1 MRNIGMT
8 GGIGSGKNQVADIFN
23 QLGFYTIDSDI
34 SSRKVMEKGE
44 AAYEKIVS
52 FFGSDILDE
61 NDNILRKKLGD
72 IVFSDKAKL
81 KTLENIVHPAI
92 YEYERKE
99 RSKIYGKDD
108 KAVVITHAALI
119 IESGS
124 IDKYDALIV
133 ISCPDELQV
142 ERVMQRDNFSEEKA
156 RNIVAHQMPNEERL
170 KYADK
175 YADFIIDNSSTLD
188 DLYNEVKRVHNLI
201 TQINYGKKHNK

>member
-92 YEYERKE
+92 YAYERKE

-170 KYADK
+170 KYAD
-175 YADFIIDNSSTLD
+175 FIIDNSSTLD
-188 DLYNEVKRVHNLI
+188 DLYNEVKRVYNLI
-201 TQINYGKKHNK
+201 TQINYGEKHN

>member
-170 KYADK
+170 KYAD
-175 YADFIIDNSSTLD
+175 FIIDNSSTLD

-201 TQINYGKKHNK
+201 TQINYGEKHK

>member
-72 IVFSDKAKL
+72 IVFNDKAKL

-170 KYADK
+170 KYAD
-175 YADFIIDNSSTLD
+175 FIIDNSSTLD

-201 TQINYGKKHNK
+201 MQINYGEKHTTKI

>member
-92 YEYERKE
+92 YEYEKKE

-142 ERVMQRDNFSEEKA
+142 QRVMQRDNFSEEKA

-170 KYADK
+170 K

-201 TQINYGKKHNK
+201 TQINYGEKHTTKI

>member
-8 GGIGSGKNQVADIFN
+8 GGIGSGKNQVADMFN

-72 IVFSDKAKL
+72 IVFNDKAKL

-119 IESGS
+119 IESDS

-156 RNIVAHQMPNEERL
+156 RNIISHQMPNEERL
-170 KYADK
+170 K

-188 DLYNEVKRVHNLI
+188 DL
-201 TQINYGKKHNK
+201 

>member
-1 MRNIGMT
+1 MMRNIGMT

-34 SSRKVMEKGE
+34 SSRKVMEKGQP
-44 AAYEKIVS
+44 AYEKIVS
-52 FFGSDILDE
+52 FFGKDILDE

-99 RSKIYGKDD
+99 RSKIYGRDD

-142 ERVMQRDNFSEEKA
+142 KRVMQRDNFSEEKA
-156 RNIVAHQMPNEERL
+156 RNIVSHQMPNEERL
-170 KYADK
+170 KYAD
-175 YADFIIDNSSTLD
+175 FIIDNSSTID
-188 DLYNEVKRVHNLI
+188 DLYKEVKRVHNLI
-201 TQINYGKKHNK
+201 TQINYGEKHK

>member
-8 GGIGSGKNQVADIFN
+8 GGIGSGKNQVADMFN

-34 SSRKVMEKGE
+34 SSRKVMEKGHP
-44 AAYEKIVS
+44 AYEKIVS
-52 FFGSDILDE
+52 FFGKDILDE
-61 NDNILRKKLGD
+61 NGNILRKKLGD
-72 IVFSDKAKL
+72 IVFNDKEKL

-124 IDKYDALIV
+124 IDKYDALIA

-142 ERVMQRDNFSEEKA
+142 KRVMQRDNFSEEKA

-170 KYADK
+170 KYAD
-175 YADFIIDNSSTLD
+175 FIIDNSSTLD
-188 DLYNEVKRVHNLI
+188 YLYNEVKRVYNLI
-201 TQINYGKKHNK
+201 TQINYGEKHTTKI

>member
-52 FFGSDILDE
+52 FFGSDILDK
-61 NDNILRKKLGD
+61 NGSILRKKLGD
-72 IVFSDKAKL
+72 IVFNDKAKL

-92 YEYERKE
+92 YEYEKKE
-99 RSKIYGKDD
+99 RSKIYGRDD

-170 KYADK
+170 KYAD
-175 YADFIIDNSSTLD
+175 FIIDNSSTLD

-201 TQINYGKKHNK
+201 TQINYGEKHTTKI

>member
-52 FFGSDILDE
+52 FFGSDILDK
-61 NDNILRKKLGD
+61 NGSILRKKLGD
-72 IVFSDKAKL
+72 IVFNDKAKL

-156 RNIVAHQMPNEERL
+156 RNIVSHQMPNEERL
-170 KYADK
+170 K

-201 TQINYGKKHNK
+201 TQISYGEKHTTKI

>member
-72 IVFSDKAKL
+72 IVFNDKAKL

-170 KYADK
+170 KYAD
-175 YADFIIDNSSTLD
+175 FIIDNSSTLD
-188 DLYNEVKRVHNLI
+188 DLYNEVKRVYNLI
-201 TQINYGKKHNK
+201 TQINYGEKHN

>member
-8 GGIGSGKNQVADIFN
+8 GGIGSGKNQVADLFN

-170 KYADK
+170 KYAD
-175 YADFIIDNSSTLD
+175 FIIDNSSTLD

-201 TQINYGKKHNK
+201 TQINYGEKHK

>member
-8 GGIGSGKNQVADIFN
+8 GGIGSGKNQVADMFN

-72 IVFSDKAKL
+72 IVFNDKAKL

-119 IESGS
+119 IESDS

-156 RNIVAHQMPNEERL
+156 RNIISHQMPNEERL
-170 KYADK
+170 K

-201 TQINYGKKHNK
+201 TQINYGEKHNK

>member
-52 FFGSDILDE
+52 FFGSDILDK

-142 ERVMQRDNFSEEKA
+142 KRVMQRDNFSEEKA

-170 KYADK
+170 KYAD
-175 YADFIIDNSSTLD
+175 FIIDNSSTLD
-188 DLYNEVKRVHNLI
+188 DLYNEIKRVHNLI
-201 TQINYGKKHNK
+201 TQINYGEKHNK

>member
-8 GGIGSGKNQVADIFN
+8 GGIGSGKNQVADMFN

-52 FFGSDILDE
+52 FFGKDILDE
-61 NDNILRKKLGD
+61 NEDILRKKLGD
-72 IVFSDKAKL
+72 IVFNDKEKL

-99 RSKIYGKDD
+99 RSKIYGRDD

-142 ERVMQRDNFSEEKA
+142 KRVMQRDNFSEEKA
-156 RNIVAHQMPNEERL
+156 RNIVSHQIPNEERL
-170 KYADK
+170 K

-188 DLYNEVKRVHNLI
+188 DLYKEVKRVHNLI
-201 TQINYGKKHNK
+201 TQINYGEKHN

>member
-72 IVFSDKAKL
+72 IVFNDKAKL

-99 RSKIYGKDD
+99 RSKIYGKDN

-170 KYADK
+170 KYAD
-175 YADFIIDNSSTLD
+175 FIIDNSSTLD

>member
-34 SSRKVMEKGE
+34 SSRKVMEKGHP
-44 AAYEKIVS
+44 AYEKIVS

-61 NDNILRKKLGD
+61 NGSILRKKLGD

-92 YEYERKE
+92 YEYEKKE
-99 RSKIYGKDD
+99 RSKIYGRDD

-133 ISCPDELQV
+133 ISCPDELQIK
-142 ERVMQRDNFSEEKA
+142 RVMQRDNFSEEKA

-170 KYADK
+170 K

-201 TQINYGKKHNK
+201 TQINYGEKHNK

>member
-99 RSKIYGKDD
+99 RSKIYGRDD

-124 IDKYDALIV
+124 IDRYDALIV

-170 KYADK
+170 KYAD
-175 YADFIIDNSSTLD
+175 FIIDNSSTLD

-201 TQINYGKKHNK
+201 TQINYGEKHN

>member
-34 SSRKVMEKGE
+34 SSRKVMEKGHP
-44 AAYEKIVS
+44 AYEKIVS

-61 NDNILRKKLGD
+61 NGSILRKKLGD

-92 YEYERKE
+92 YEYEKKE
-99 RSKIYGKDD
+99 RSKIYGRDD

-170 KYADK
+170 KYAD
-175 YADFIIDNSSTLD
+175 FIIDNSSTLD

-201 TQINYGKKHNK
+201 TQINYGEKHTTKI

>member
-72 IVFSDKAKL
+72 IVFNDKAKL

-170 KYADK
+170 KYAD
-175 YADFIIDNSSTLD
+175 FIIDNSSTLD

-201 TQINYGKKHNK
+201 TQINYGEKHK

>member
-34 SSRKVMEKGE
+34 SSRKVMEKGHP
-44 AAYEKIVS
+44 AYEKIVS

-72 IVFSDKAKL
+72 IVFNDKAKL

-92 YEYERKE
+92 YEYEKKE

-170 KYADK
+170 KYAD
-175 YADFIIDNSSTLD
+175 FIIDNSSTLD
-188 DLYNEVKRVHNLI
+188 DLYNEVKRVYNLI
-201 TQINYGKKHNK
+201 TQINYGEKHTTKI

>member
-52 FFGSDILDE
+52 FFGSDILDK
-61 NDNILRKKLGD
+61 NGSILRKKLGD
-72 IVFSDKAKL
+72 IVFNDKAKL

-92 YEYERKE
+92 YEYEKKE

-170 KYADK
+170 KYAD
-175 YADFIIDNSSTLD
+175 FIIDNSSTLD

-201 TQINYGKKHNK
+201 TQINYGEKHTTKI

>member
-92 YEYERKE
+92 YEYEKKE
-99 RSKIYGKDD
+99 RSKIYGRDD

-170 KYADK
+170 KYAD
-175 YADFIIDNSSTLD
+175 FIIDNSSTLD

-201 TQINYGKKHNK
+201 TQINYGEKHN

>member
-34 SSRKVMEKGE
+34 SSRKVMEKGK

-72 IVFSDKAKL
+72 IVFNDKAKL

-170 KYADK
+170 KYAD
-175 YADFIIDNSSTLD
+175 FIIDNSSTLD
-188 DLYNEVKRVHNLI
+188 DLYNEVKRVYNLI
-201 TQINYGKKHNK
+201 TQINYGEKHK

>member
-34 SSRKVMEKGE
+34 SSRKVMEKGHP
-44 AAYEKIVS
+44 AYEKIVS

-92 YEYERKE
+92 YEYEKKE

-170 KYADK
+170 KYAD
-175 YADFIIDNSSTLD
+175 FIIDNSSTLD

-201 TQINYGKKHNK
+201 TQINYGEKHN

>member
-8 GGIGSGKNQVADIFN
+8 GGIGSGKNQVADMFN

-52 FFGSDILDE
+52 FFGRDILDE
-61 NDNILRKKLGD
+61 NGNILRKKLGD
-72 IVFSDKAKL
+72 IVFNDKEKL

-99 RSKIYGKDD
+99 RSKIYGRDD

-142 ERVMQRDNFSEEKA
+142 KRVMQRDNFSEEKA
-156 RNIVAHQMPNEERL
+156 RNIVSHQMPNEERL
-170 KYADK
+170 K

-188 DLYNEVKRVHNLI
+188 DLYKEVKRVHNLI
-201 TQINYGKKHNK
+201 TQINYGEKHTTKI

>member
-8 GGIGSGKNQVADIFN
+8 GGIGSGKNQVAEIFN
-23 QLGFYTIDSDI
+23 QLGFYTLDSDV
-34 SSRKVMEKGE
+34 SSRKVMEKGQP
-44 AAYEKIVS
+44 AYEKIVS

-61 NDNILRKKLGD
+61 NHNILRKKLGD
-72 IVFSDKAKL
+72 IVFSSKEKL
-81 KTLENIVHPAI
+81 KTLEDIVLPAV

-124 IDKYDALIV
+124 YKKYDALIV
-133 ISCPDELQV
+133 ISCPNEIQLQ
-142 ERVMQRDNFSEEKA
+142 RVIQRDNFNEEKA
-156 RNIVAHQMPNEERL
+156 KNIISHQLPNEERL
-170 KYADK
+170 K

-188 DLYNEVKRVHNLI
+188 NLYKEVKRVHNLI
-201 TQINYGKKHNK
+201 TQINYGEKHNK

>member
-52 FFGSDILDE
+52 FFGIDILDK
-61 NDNILRKKLGD
+61 NGSILRKKLGD
-72 IVFSDKAKL
+72 IVFNDKAKL

-92 YEYERKE
+92 YEYEKKE
-99 RSKIYGKDD
+99 RSKIYGRDD

-170 KYADK
+170 KYAD
-175 YADFIIDNSSTLD
+175 FIIDNSSTLD

-201 TQINYGKKHNK
+201 TQINYGEKHTTKI

>member
-72 IVFSDKAKL
+72 IVFNDKAKL
-81 KTLENIVHPAI
+81 KILENIVHPAI

-99 RSKIYGKDD
+99 RSKIYGKDN

-170 KYADK
+170 KYAD
-175 YADFIIDNSSTLD
+175 FIIDNSSTLD

-201 TQINYGKKHNK
+201 TQINYGEKHK